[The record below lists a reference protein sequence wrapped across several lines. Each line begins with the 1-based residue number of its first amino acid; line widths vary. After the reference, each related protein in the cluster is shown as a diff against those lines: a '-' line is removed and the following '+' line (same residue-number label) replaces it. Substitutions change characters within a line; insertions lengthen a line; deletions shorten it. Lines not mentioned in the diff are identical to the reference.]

1 MVVAQCSNT
10 IMEYE
15 HEVGEEDDLWNFAE
29 SGLSIISVGPVLVAA
44 VNQDDNVKDKGND
57 DDDAVAIA
65 ASGRSKSGGRTR
77 IDMMMTE
84 NDNDNQNIRVSG
96 NGCAE
101 VVNLL
106 AEYSYSSKGGGTSD
120 NNHRLKNMNKQE
132 SQSHRPARE
141 MEDSRHCNSSS
152 LMRPARLL
160 RRTTSPNSP
169 SRRNMEWWS
178 TTSSRFLMLACTVFL
193 ISTVVEASN
202 YSTRN
207 NITNNNSNLVD
218 DSHQQQSDKPDK
230 LFKDFSVLEDINL
243 IEDLENSADFTGN
256 DDEVDDHHSHLHHNG
271 DKEHYT
277 HQWAVH
283 ILGGPEVARRVAEK
297 HGFQFHGE
305 VRKTF
310 LILLDFFC
318 VFLPKLHIA
327 LMMNTAS
334 FTFKLL
340 NFNHHTHTCD

>member
-1 MVVAQCSNT
+1 MVVAQCSNI

-15 HEVGEEDDLWNFAE
+15 HEVGEEDDVWNFAE
-29 SGLSIISVGPVLVAA
+29 SGLSIVSIAPVLVAA
-44 VNQDDNVKDKGND
+44 VKQDDNVKDKDN
-57 DDDAVAIA
+57 DDAVAIA
-65 ASGRSKSGGRTR
+65 NSGRSKSSGRTR

-84 NDNDNQNIRVSG
+84 NDNDNQNSRGSG
-96 NGCAE
+96 NGCAG
-101 VVNLL
+101 VVNLS
-106 AEYSYSSKGGGTSD
+106 AEYSFSTKGGGGGTSD
-120 NNHRLKNMNKQE
+120 NNHRLKKMNKQE

-152 LMRPARLL
+152 LMRPTRLV
-160 RRTTSPNSP
+160 RRTTYPYSP
-169 SRRNMEWWS
+169 SLQWS

-193 ISTVVEASN
+193 ISTVAEASN

-207 NITNNNSNLVD
+207 NITNNNSNQVD

-256 DDEVDDHHSHLHHNG
+256 DNEVDDHHSHLHHNG

-305 VRKTF
+305 VCKTF
-310 LILLDFFC
+310 LILLHCFLMLFC
-318 VFLPKLHIA
+318 LNCI
-327 LMMNTAS
+327 
-334 FTFKLL
+334 LL
-340 NFNHHTHTCD
+340 